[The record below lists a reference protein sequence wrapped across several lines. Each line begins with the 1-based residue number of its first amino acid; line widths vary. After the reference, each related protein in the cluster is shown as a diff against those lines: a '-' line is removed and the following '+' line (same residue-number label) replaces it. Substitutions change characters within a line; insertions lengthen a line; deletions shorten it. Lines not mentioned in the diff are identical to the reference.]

1 MTNEY
6 YQKPKERHRKDAR
19 DQIFLKK
26 EKRQRKVR
34 ERYQNLSG
42 KQEQKSYLS
51 ILEIVT

>member
-1 MTNEY
+1 MNITRN
-6 YQKPKERHRKDAR
+6 PKKDTRKMHVKGI
-19 DQIFLKK
+19 QIFLKK

-51 ILEIVT
+51 ILEIIT